1 MMYLVDLDDSK
12 GLTLNI
18 TDDRND
24 STENAKTPS
33 SDDENKAQSPP
44 RALVT
49 DVSLQVE
56 MQKIIQQARADM
68 DALALAHGGVPEK
81 Q

>member
-24 STENAKTPS
+24 STERPS
-33 SDDENKAQSPP
+33 SDDEKKA
-44 RALVT
+44 
-49 DVSLQVE
+49 
-56 MQKIIQQARADM
+56 
-68 DALALAHGGVPEK
+68 
-81 Q
+81 